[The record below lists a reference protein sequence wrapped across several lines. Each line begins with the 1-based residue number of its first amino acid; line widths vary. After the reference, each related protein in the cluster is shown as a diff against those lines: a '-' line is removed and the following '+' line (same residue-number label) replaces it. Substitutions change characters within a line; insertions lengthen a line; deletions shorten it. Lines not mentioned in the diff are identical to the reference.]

1 MRCGAGG
8 ATTTCSPTCCAP
20 ARGCAWPK
28 PGGTLI
34 GGRLEAVEPLVAD
47 AERGLAAVAEEPYE
61 PSVGRAA
68 STLANA
74 PAAIAVARANLAR
87 LRGNAERTSEFG
99 QQALAQLTE
108 DDRMLRFQ
116 VGLYLAVADWL
127 RGQLPEAEQAL
138 GGLAEQL
145 AAGARYLGPLVP
157 LYHDLGQVQ
166 RARGHLSAALRTY
179 QNALGIAAGRVRPR

>member
-1 MRCGAGG
+1 
-8 ATTTCSPTCCAP
+8 
-20 ARGCAWPK
+20 
-28 PGGTLI
+28 
-34 GGRLEAVEPLVAD
+34 VEPLVAD

-127 RGQLPEAEQAL
+127 RGQLPGPSRPWAAWPSSWPPVRAT
-138 GGLAEQL
+138 LARL
-145 AAGARYLGPLVP
+145 SRSTTTSARCSAPAA
-157 LYHDLGQVQ
+157 
-166 RARGHLSAALRTY
+166 T
-179 QNALGIAAGRVRPR
+179 